1 MQTGLVTRNAPILEF
16 DPDPIGTFD
25 PQGPAPSSDVPHY
38 AVACHFVDLV
48 TLAREQAEI
57 VIPLP
62 SGLPLLRIRHDHH
75 WAGLFYPGQGAPLA
89 AASLERVIAAGCTSI
104 VACGDAG
111 TLTGRPRG
119 GLVIVDAALRDE
131 GTSYHYL
138 PPAREVAAADRD
150 LIELI
155 EAAEAVDWDHIVGK
169 TWTTDGLF
177 RETRG
182 RIERRRD
189 EGCLVVEM
197 ETAALIAVA
206 AFRGIRFGQYL
217 YVGDD
222 VSGPEWRER
231 DRLRLA
237 STRQRLLDLSF
248 DAALRLDQR
257 ADD

>member
-1 MQTGLVTRNAPILEF
+1 MVESVPILEF
-16 DPDPIGTFD
+16 DPDPVGVFD
-25 PQGPAPSSDVPHY
+25 PAGPSPDGHVPRY

-48 TLAREQAEI
+48 NLARAEAEI
-57 VIPLP
+57 VMPLP
-62 SGLPLLRIRHDHH
+62 SGLPLLRIRHRDG
-75 WAGLFYPGQGAPLA
+75 WAGFFYPGQGAPLA
-89 AASLERVIAAGCTSI
+89 AASVERVITAGCSSI

-119 GLVIVDAALRDE
+119 DLIIVRAAVRDE

-138 PPAREVAAADRD
+138 PPAREVTAADRD
-150 LIELI
+150 LDKLI
-155 EAAEAVDWDHIVGK
+155 EAAGAIGWDHTVGK

-182 RIERRRD
+182 RIEQRRN

-197 ETAALIAVA
+197 EAAALMAVA
-206 AFRGIRFGQYL
+206 SFRRVRFGQYL

-231 DRLRLA
+231 DRLQA
-237 STRQRLLDLSF
+237 STIRRRLVDLSL
-248 DAALRLDQR
+248 DAAFRLDR
-257 ADD
+257 GATG

>member
-1 MQTGLVTRNAPILEF
+1 MTENAPILEF
-16 DPDPIGTFD
+16 DPDPVGIFD
-25 PQGPAPSSDVPHY
+25 PDGPTPDGAVPTY

-48 TLAREQAEI
+48 HLAHQQAE
-57 VIPLP
+57 VVMPLP
-62 SGLPLLRIRHDHH
+62 SGLPLLRIRHRDH

-111 TLTGRPRG
+111 TLSGRSLG
-119 GLVIVDAALRDE
+119 DLIIVGTALRDE

-138 PPAREVAAADRD
+138 PPGREVAVAERD
-150 LIELI
+150 LTELV
-155 EAAEAVDWDHIVGK
+155 EAARAAEWDHTVGK

-182 RIERRRD
+182 KIERRRD

-197 ETAALIAVA
+197 EAAALIAVA
-206 AFRGIRFGQYL
+206 TFRRVRFGQYL

-222 VSGPEWRER
+222 VGGEEWNER
-231 DRLRLA
+231 GRLQA
-237 STRQRLLDLSF
+237 STVRQRLLDLSL
-248 DAALRLDQR
+248 DAAARLAREVDS
-257 ADD
+257 

>member
-1 MQTGLVTRNAPILEF
+1 MTERLPLLEF
-16 DPDPIGTFD
+16 DPDPVGMFD
-25 PQGPAPSSDVPHY
+25 PEGPTPDGHVPHC

-48 TLAREQAEI
+48 SAAQREAE
-57 VIPLP
+57 VVMPLP
-62 SGLPLLRIRHDHH
+62 SGLPLLRIKRKDG

-89 AASLERVIAAGCTSI
+89 AASLERVIAAGCSNV

-119 GLVIVDAALRDE
+119 DLVIVSEALRDE

-138 PPAREVAAADRD
+138 PPGRVIRAADADVAALAAAAD
-150 LIELI
+150 
-155 EAAEAVDWDHIVGK
+155 AVNWHHTVGK

-182 RIERRRD
+182 KIERRRN

-197 ETAALIAVA
+197 ETAALMAVA
-206 AFRGIRFGQYL
+206 AFRGVRFGQYL

-222 VSGPEWRER
+222 VSGEKWQER
-231 DRLRLA
+231 DRLGAATL
-237 STRQRLLDLSF
+237 RQRLVDLSF
-248 DAALRLDQR
+248 DAAWRLRHG
-257 ADD
+257 ANG